1 MMLHEIDSF
10 VNKFKSLWLS
20 GQEAKLQIDSKN
32 GEAWL
37 NLSLGLKCPP
47 PPSSPSWHPSPCPRS
62 FRNTPSQ
69 QRRRNRRQAERETT
83 AAEAT
88 CVVKDV
94 AAKNLAT
101 EEVAVEAAIETDSEK
116 DTKVQDEESDQ
127 AEEAPHRNVHA
138 EKSDEKTQF
147 KQSEANTARAEQA
160 DLPAGDSNENNDIE
174 NISKST
180 QNMSET
186 TSGNQQLK
194 NWLVCNYCDQSFA
207 NEGLLRDHTEND
219 HGSRRIRYRII

>member
-1 MMLHEIDSF
+1 MLHEIDSF

-20 GQEAKLQIDSKN
+20 GQEAKLQMDSKN

-47 PPSSPSWHPSPCPRS
+47 PPSSPSWHPSPRPRS

-88 CVVKDV
+88 C
-94 AAKNLAT
+94 
-101 EEVAVEAAIETDSEK
+101 EK

-127 AEEAPHRNVHA
+127 AEEAPHHNVHA
-138 EKSDEKTQF
+138 EKSDEKAQF

-174 NISKST
+174 NKST
-180 QNMSET
+180 QNISET

-219 HGSRRIRYRII
+219 HRSRRIRYRIK